1 MDHKAPSIQAP
12 APGMA
17 ASGPGMEKRTL
28 GTRGMSSVHST
39 PGASRNHQPG
49 RSTSFGSRRLCG
61 HPNIPQGQKPD
72 EITATINQRFGPG

>member
-1 MDHKAPSIQAP
+1 MDHKAPSIQAA
-12 APGMA
+12 APSMA
-17 ASGPGMEKRTL
+17 ASGPGMEKPAL
-28 GTRGMSSVHST
+28 GPWGMSSVHST
-39 PGASRNHQPG
+39 PGASCNHQPG